1 MRASEVMCI
10 PEVTVRPWTSV
21 KRAATLLVTHG
32 YTALAVTDA
41 DERLVG
47 VVAETDLLRGRISPD
62 ARALVHPDWP
72 VAPGP
77 EPPATVGAVM
87 STDLV
92 VRSPSSDVA
101 ELANVMLERRVR
113 MVPIVRA
120 GQLVGVVTRGDL
132 IRLVARDDEIVA
144 RDVRHHLGFCC
155 CRRAWQ
161 VSVADGVV
169 TLVAEDVDEQ
179 ERHVAD
185 VVARSVPGVF
195 TVHLA
200 CRELPRQQFLREV
213 LADRQHQRGQPRA
226 GVRAAQQPV
235 QRDEETPLRLLQL
248 RGRLGVLR

>member
-1 MRASEVMCI
+1 MRASEVMST
-10 PEVTVRPWTSV
+10 PEVTVRPWTSA
-21 KRAATLLVTHG
+21 KRAATLLVAHG
-32 YTALAVTDA
+32 CTALAVTDA
-41 DERLVG
+41 DDRLVG
-47 VVAETDLLRGRISPD
+47 VVAEVDLLRGRISPD

-92 VRSPSSDVA
+92 VRAPASDVA
-101 ELANVMLERRVR
+101 ELAKIMLERRVR
-113 MVPIVRA
+113 MVPIVSA

-144 RDVRHHLGFCC
+144 RDVRHHLGFCS

-185 VVARSVPGVF
+185 VVARSVPGVVG
-195 TVHLA
+195 VHLA
-200 CRELPRQQFLREV
+200 CRELRGEQCLGEV
-213 LADRQHQRGQPRA
+213 RADRQHQRRQPRA
-226 GVRAAQQPV
+226 GVRGAQQPV
-235 QRDEETPLRLLQL
+235 QRDEEAPLRFLQF
-248 RGRLGVLR
+248 RGRFGVLR